1 MNVIL
6 MTLDFKEG
14 SVDQI
19 KDNIS
24 YRINHAQQMNMLIQ
38 ERIKDINSIIEQKNK
53 GLMKE
58 IKKGVEVGLSTS
70 IQGQKV
76 DIPNIN

>member
-1 MNVIL
+1 MNVTL
-6 MTLDFKEG
+6 MELSFKEG

-38 ERIKDINSIIEQKNK
+38 ERIKDITRIIEQKNK

-70 IQGQKV
+70 LQGRKV